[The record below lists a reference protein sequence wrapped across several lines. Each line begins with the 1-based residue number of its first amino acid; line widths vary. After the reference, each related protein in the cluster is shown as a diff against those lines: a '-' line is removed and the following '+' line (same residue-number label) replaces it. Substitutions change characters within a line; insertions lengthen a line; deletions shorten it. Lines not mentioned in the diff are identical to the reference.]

1 MKFKKNA
8 LAVLALAVVTAA
20 QATPSPVGSIGFADI
35 GSPAVSPGDDIT
47 TASIYNIGELLNLT
61 DGTRDFAGLNVNL
74 FGSVSFDIN
83 NPTSFSFSNPT
94 FGSFNSTVIDLYSQ
108 GVNSITYDI
117 LGSYNSGTFD
127 GGTIVD
133 VPASFLITFSQVGGP
148 GKNIADSAT
157 FSIPP
162 VAPAPE
168 PTTLAM
174 SAVGGLMGLV
184 AYRRRK

>member
-1 MKFKKNA
+1 M
-8 LAVLALAVVTAA
+8 LAGLALAVVTAA
-20 QATPSPVGSIGFADI
+20 QATPSPVGSIDFADLGNATI
-35 GSPAVSPGDDIT
+35 SPGNDIA
-47 TASIYNIGELLNLT
+47 TAQIYNIGLLFNHSN
-61 DGTRDFAGLNVNL
+61 GTRDFAGVGPNI
-74 FGSVSFDIN
+74 FGTASFDIN

-108 GVNSITYDI
+108 GEHSITYDI
-117 LGSYNSGTFD
+117 VGSYNSGSFD
-127 GGTIVD
+127 GGTIVND
-133 VPASFLITFSQVGGP
+133 PASFLITFNQAGP
-148 GKNIADSAT
+148 GDPIADSAT